1 MFKKTLISFAFVAIS
16 IASAATFKVTLVDAS
31 IVKGTDLKAGDYQ
44 LNLKD
49 NPITLVHGKK
59 QVEVPAKVENSSEK
73 YVHTRVLYSQVNGKL
88 TIREIQLGG
97 TTTKLT
103 FANGVPNRR
112 RRVSPVRESVPDYL
126 LLVLSGIASE
136 SFRRSNTG
144 PIGPYNGAIRPGR
157 MARGAFQQ

>member
-31 IVKGTDLKAGDYQ
+31 IVKGTNLKAGDYQ

-49 NPITLVHGKK
+49 NSITLVHGKK

-73 YVHTRVLYSQVNGKL
+73 YVHTRVLYNQVKGKL
-88 TIREIQLGG
+88 TIQEIQLGG

-103 FANGVPNRR
+103 FANGVQ
-112 RRVSPVRESVPDYL
+112 
-126 LLVLSGIASE
+126 
-136 SFRRSNTG
+136 TG
-144 PIGPYNGAIRPGR
+144 GGE
-157 MARGAFQQ
+157 